1 MNEEFKSEII
11 DEICVIQGPRRLST
25 DNSDYLKKML
35 HDFIEKN
42 VYKIILDLKQT
53 VYVDSSGLGAIV
65 STISVTR
72 ANDGDIRLVNV
83 AKTITELLEITH
95 LNKVL
100 KCYESVKE
108 GLQSFSNA

>member
-11 DEICVIQGPRRLST
+11 DGICVIQGSRRLST
-25 DNSDYLKKML
+25 DNSDYLKKLL
-35 HDFIEKN
+35 HEFIEKN

-65 STISVTR
+65 STISAAR
-72 ANDGDIRLVNV
+72 ANDGDIRLVNIS
-83 AKTITELLEITH
+83 ATIAELLEITH

-100 KCYESVKE
+100 KCFKTVKE
-108 GLQSFSNA
+108 GIQSFSDA